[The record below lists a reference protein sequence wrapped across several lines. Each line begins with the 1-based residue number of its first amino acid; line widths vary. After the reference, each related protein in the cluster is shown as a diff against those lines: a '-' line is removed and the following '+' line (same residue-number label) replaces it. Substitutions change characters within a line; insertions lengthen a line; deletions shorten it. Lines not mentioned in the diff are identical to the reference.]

1 MDAYRLLVL
10 LKEGRLIF
18 CSLIHK
24 FSISDSLIALQIPL
38 VMNSLMYKPSREAPL
53 HGSDFMLM
61 TA

>member
-10 LKEGRLIF
+10 LKEGELILY
-18 CSLIHK
+18 SLIHG
-24 FSISDSLIALQIPL
+24 FLILGSLVALQIPL

>member
-18 CSLIHK
+18 CSLIHE